1 MEIRYLAM
9 IKFGFRIK
17 TRNGMVVDNLS
28 VAAPNRAEAERK
40 LTQIYHNCEV
50 LACQELQQAVK
61 DSFDL
66 ESAIDL
72 IGQQS
77 DPDAPAKKA

>member
-17 TRNGMVVDNLS
+17 TRNGMVVDNLI

-40 LTQIYHNCEV
+40 LTQIYHHCEV

-72 IGQQS
+72 IGKQP
-77 DPDAPAKKA
+77 DPDAPAKKD